1 MNTLDPSQSLV
12 SAAAAPLDLP
22 ATRAALEVVGRRLVG
37 LLAAVPDPQAPTHRL
52 AWTLGET
59 SLHLAGGPAR
69 YADFAGGR
77 ARPEPAIDLSP
88 VNLQRMAADPERA
101 PSVLARRLAA
111 NTRRYLA
118 ETAELPAT
126 HPVPFFGGLT
136 IELAAQSA
144 ILLGEFVVHGLDVAR
159 SIGRPWPIEAAHARL
174 IVAAVTAVLPRY
186 VDRAA
191 AAGLTATYQVHLRGG
206 PSFQARFD
214 RGTATVG
221 RHASACSCGPDQPS
235 HIPRI
240 NPSVGE
246 TTRSLVMDTPILCP
260 QCGAPAQITERFQ
273 LGSAAGPVEHL
284 QTGCV
289 NNHWLTPLAEPLAG
303 AQPNPTPAA
312 AEAMPT

>member
-22 ATRAALEVVGRRLVG
+22 ATRAALEVVGRRLIG

-59 SLHLAGGPAR
+59 SLHIAGGPAR

-221 RHASACSCGPDQPS
+221 PSQPGAADCRLTVDPVTFLLVAYWRRSQWPGILRGQLRAWGRRPWLGP
-235 HIPRI
+235 
-240 NPSVGE
+240 
-246 TTRSLVMDTPILCP
+246 
-260 QCGAPAQITERFQ
+260 RFQ
-273 LGSAAGPVEHL
+273 GLFVRP
-284 QTGCV
+284 
-289 NNHWLTPLAEPLAG
+289 
-303 AQPNPTPAA
+303 
-312 AEAMPT
+312 